1 MILTYSDQIVLKG
14 FWLATSIASLLFYVV
29 SSTKKTL
36 NEEETTLEDVAMY
49 VLASAN
55 VYLVIFYKWSWERN
69 SISFSDKIAYIL
81 VLVLLQP
88 IFFAYTYQS
97 KSLHNYFYPVL
108 LLGMF
113 GCILIE
119 TVKYVKDLWI
129 LVKNRD
135 PIIYGRRIPITDLFP
150 PYDIGIMFDENLVP
164 RLWRLPRATLGAI
177 SHATHFFQSVARA
190 A

>member
-135 PIIYGRRIPITDLFP
+135 PIIYGIRFRLIYP
-150 PYDIGIMFDENLVP
+150 PYVPPPYHIGMVHEDLVP
-164 RLWRLPRATLGAI
+164 RLWRFLGAI
-177 SHATHFFQSVARA
+177 NHATRFFQSVARA